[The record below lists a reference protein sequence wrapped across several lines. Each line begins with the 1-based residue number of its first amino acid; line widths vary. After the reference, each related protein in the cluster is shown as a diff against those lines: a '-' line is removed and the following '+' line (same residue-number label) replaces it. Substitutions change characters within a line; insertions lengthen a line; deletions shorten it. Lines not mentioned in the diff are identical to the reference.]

1 MRLKWRTTFPLVLAP
16 VLLLLSAT
24 SLSAH
29 SELER
34 CTPAPNT
41 VLKAAPREIRCTFSA
56 SLVPDKSMLA
66 VVDASKNPVDNKDSK
81 LDPADEDDMT
91 LVVSLNTSKMAKG
104 MFRVQWTVVAEADGD
119 QTAGEWTFSLD
130 VATGAST
137 GTPGTSTTPA
147 PTPTETNP
155 SSTDGPAQP
164 DMETGAEDSSS
175 TTATDATEAS
185 PVSTMPPGPSVQDLP
200 AGTGGMVARNY
211 YGQELTFSING
222 SQYTVPPNNWLL
234 VSLAP
239 GAYTYS
245 GNVFGDDDTEV
256 MATVEI
262 KAGELS
268 ERPFYLVAR
277 KQAPFEAEEEEEG
290 GEE

>member
-91 LVVSLNTSKMAKG
+91 LVVSLNTSKMATG
-104 MFRVQWTVVAEADGD
+104 IFRVQWTVVAEADGD
-119 QTAGEWTFSLD
+119 RRRGSGPSRSMSRRARALARPARPPRLPPRQRKP
-130 VATGAST
+130 
-137 GTPGTSTTPA
+137 TPLRRMVRRSRIWKPA
-147 PTPTETNP
+147 PRIHPRRLRRTQRRHHRFPRCRPVRRSRTCRQ
-155 SSTDGPAQP
+155 ARV
-164 DMETGAEDSSS
+164 AWLRA
-175 TTATDATEAS
+175 TT
-185 PVSTMPPGPSVQDLP
+185 
-200 AGTGGMVARNY
+200 MVRN
-211 YGQELTFSING
+211 
-222 SQYTVPPNNWLL
+222 
-234 VSLAP
+234 
-239 GAYTYS
+239 
-245 GNVFGDDDTEV
+245 
-256 MATVEI
+256 
-262 KAGELS
+262 
-268 ERPFYLVAR
+268 
-277 KQAPFEAEEEEEG
+277 
-290 GEE
+290 